1 MKIKNKNKY
10 LNGILPMIL
19 INFSIGAV
27 YCWTLFKEDVIAYAG
42 FEKWVV
48 EWCFSLAIFFLGMSA
63 AFGGKIVEKSVKKS
77 SFITFV
83 MVTVGWLVAGFGV
96 KFHNPAVTIIGFGV
110 IQGIGLGIG
119 YITPVKTLMVWME
132 KNTGFAAGLSITG
145 FALTGL
151 LLNPLIRIL
160 LKWFRGETYKVFFL
174 LAAIFGVFIFSAF
187 LLIFRPEAKET
198 RVEFQNK
205 LTIKE
210 IILKKKFV
218 FLWLLF
224 FINIACGLAL
234 ISQEKQVYKILGNYS
249 DELIAFVLCNISV
262 VFNLTGRMSMASL
275 QDKLQKKHIPYYF
288 MAAASLLIC
297 FVSAIFSKW
306 LAVALI
312 MMWIVNFFFGCGFSC
327 LPNILN
333 QHYGIKQ
340 LATIHGLFL
349 SAWAVAG
356 LTGNQFASFIIN
368 INEKNN
374 ALPSTKELTLLYT
387 CLGIFYAIELAILL
401 IWVKFA
407 VKSRPKE
414 EIEQH

>member
-288 MAAASLLIC
+288 MAASSLLIC

-306 LAVALI
+306 LAAALI

>member
-1 MKIKNKNKY
+1 MKNKY

-27 YCWTLFKEDVIAYAG
+27 YCWTLFKEDVIAYTG

-83 MVTVGWLVAGFGV
+83 MVTAGWVVAGIGV
-96 KFHNPAVTIIGFGV
+96 QFKNPAVIILGFGA

-151 LLNPLIRIL
+151 ILNPLIRIL
-160 LKWFRGETYKVFFL
+160 LGCFRGETYKVFFL
-174 LAAIFGVFIFSAF
+174 LAAIFGVCIFTAF
-187 LLIFRPEAKET
+187 LLIFRPETKET
-198 RVEFQNK
+198 RIEFQNK
-205 LTIKE
+205 LSIKE
-210 IILKKKFV
+210 MILTKKFV

-234 ISQEKQVYKILGNYS
+234 ISQEKQVYKILGDYS

-262 VFNLTGRMSMASL
+262 VFNLLGRMSMASL
-275 QDKLQKKHIPYYF
+275 QDQLQKKHIPYYF
-288 MAAASLLIC
+288 MAAASLSVC
-297 FVSAIFSKW
+297 FVSAFFSAW
-306 LAVALI
+306 LAVTLL
-312 MMWIVNFFFGCGFSC
+312 MMWVINFFFGCGFSC

-356 LTGNQFASFIIN
+356 LTGNQFALYIIN
-368 INEKNN
+368 NYN
-374 ALPSTKELTLLYT
+374 LQTLYV
-387 CLGIFYAIELAILL
+387 CLGIFYTIEFAILL
-401 IWVKFA
+401 IWVKITA
-407 VKSRPKE
+407 KS
-414 EIEQH
+414 